1 MRGVAMPGCSRL
13 SIDLLLETAK
23 QCRDEGVCGVALFP
37 CVPDHL
43 KTKDARERY
52 RISSHQLASTRIEN
66 RWLTLGDHGRAV

>member
-1 MRGVAMPGCSRL
+1 MPGCSRL

-43 KTKDARERY
+43 KTKDASERHDMECVY
-52 RISSHQLASTRIEN
+52 SCTRNTSSC
-66 RWLTLGDHGRAV
+66 